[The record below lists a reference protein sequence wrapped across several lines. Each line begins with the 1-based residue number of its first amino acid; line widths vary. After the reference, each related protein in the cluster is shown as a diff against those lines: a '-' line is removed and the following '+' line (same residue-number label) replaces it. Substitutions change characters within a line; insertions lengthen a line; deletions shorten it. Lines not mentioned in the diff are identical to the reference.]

1 MPEEYRGE
9 FSYASEHVTS
19 GSAIAALLSVKE
31 AMTTYNERF
40 GGDWSGQLKWID
52 QRLGEL
58 WNEVIDEHSVSLL
71 CTYAL
76 QNMDE
81 HLPKAL
87 IELHSRNITAGH
99 GGS

>member
-1 MPEEYRGE
+1 
-9 FSYASEHVTS
+9 
-19 GSAIAALLSVKE
+19 
-31 AMTTYNERF
+31 
-40 GGDWSGQLKWID
+40 
-52 QRLGEL
+52 
-58 WNEVIDEHSVSLL
+58 LL